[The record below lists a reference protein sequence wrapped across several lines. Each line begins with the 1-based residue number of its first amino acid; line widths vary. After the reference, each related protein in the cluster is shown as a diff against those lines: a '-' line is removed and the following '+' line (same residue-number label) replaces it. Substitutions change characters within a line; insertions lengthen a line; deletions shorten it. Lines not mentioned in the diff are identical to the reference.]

1 MAANILCFIDNKTE
15 VTVFTRNDCQPHGV
29 DLMSLGPLEQT
40 DSLSFD
46 TQVTAAMVRN
56 AAKRF
61 NYGVKWWEHISPV
74 LNELQCSPVKHSI
87 EMKVLVSVIQAFAGT
102 TPPCRSFNTLQT
114 KWAHKLVIQSESCY
128 LFLRAEFS
136 CAQQHRKGAIFM
148 EEESSPE
155 ETGGEMY
162 KRKGKI
168 KISQMTDEYKEDQQ
182 FSDEKNSTF
191 DRGIEERSRV
201 IVEQE
206 LQVDDEDRRLS
217 AHSTSETANQM
228 LTAAIQESDGDLED
242 DCDIHD
248 GELQPTSLSKKLVK
262 RRKAQKRHA
271 DNGDDRGLLNLSVE
285 EKHGKGQN
293 STTTLKEDSDGDEY
307 GAKPFGIS
315 STSPVQRKK
324 MKTKHGVAAADPAQ
338 CGSYKLICLNSG
350 SLKQKST

>member
-1 MAANILCFIDNKTE
+1 
-15 VTVFTRNDCQPHGV
+15 
-29 DLMSLGPLEQT
+29 
-40 DSLSFD
+40 
-46 TQVTAAMVRN
+46 
-56 AAKRF
+56 
-61 NYGVKWWEHISPV
+61 
-74 LNELQCSPVKHSI
+74 
-87 EMKVLVSVIQAFAGT
+87 
-102 TPPCRSFNTLQT
+102 
-114 KWAHKLVIQSESCY
+114 
-128 LFLRAEFS
+128 
-136 CAQQHRKGAIFM
+136 
-148 EEESSPE
+148 
-155 ETGGEMY
+155 
-162 KRKGKI
+162 
-168 KISQMTDEYKEDQQ
+168 
-182 FSDEKNSTF
+182 DEKNSTF

-206 LQVDDEDRRLS
+206 LQVDDGEQPTLSSTKEPIKKLSKTRNTRRDREIKSSSATDEDRRLS

-271 DNGDDRGLLNLSVE
+271 DNDGDRGLLNLSVE

-338 CGSYKLICLNSG
+338 CGLSQIKGKTPWNEQEKLAVKRHLAVFVALRKVPGKKDCILCIEKSSPVL
-350 SLKQKST
+350 QKRTWKEPGLCV